1 MLPTHALSG
10 MIISLPLFYFKPELA
25 YIGLISGLIGSVF
38 PDSDMYWGH
47 RKTLHYP
54 VYYSVLAFL
63 SLTAFLIYTTPATLA
78 ISFFL
83 IGCTIH
89 TLSDILT
96 AGLELKPWKQ
106 QSKKAVYNHYSQ
118 EWIEPKHIIAYD
130 GSKGDL
136 AILLSLSIPLLFILG
151 PKSKLFVFT
160 MVIIGIIY
168 SLLRKKLPNIGV
180 QLIEYIPS
188 RYMKYVPNRYIE

>member
-1 MLPTHALSG
+1 MMLPTHALSG
-10 MIISLPLFYFKPELA
+10 MIISLPLFYLKPELA
-25 YIGLISGLIGSVF
+25 YIGLIAGLIGSVF
-38 PDSDMYWGH
+38 PDADMYWGH

-54 VYYSVLAFL
+54 VYYSVIALV
-63 SLTAFLIYTTPATLA
+63 SITTFLIYTTPVTLA

-106 QSKKAVYNHYSQ
+106 QSKKAVYNHYSK
-118 EWIEPKHIIAYD
+118 EWIEPRHIIAYD

-136 AILLSLSIPLLFILG
+136 VILLCLAIPLLFVVG
-151 PKSKLFVFT
+151 PKSQIFILS
-160 MVIIGIIY
+160 MV
-168 SLLRKKLPNIGV
+168 
-180 QLIEYIPS
+180 
-188 RYMKYVPNRYIE
+188 